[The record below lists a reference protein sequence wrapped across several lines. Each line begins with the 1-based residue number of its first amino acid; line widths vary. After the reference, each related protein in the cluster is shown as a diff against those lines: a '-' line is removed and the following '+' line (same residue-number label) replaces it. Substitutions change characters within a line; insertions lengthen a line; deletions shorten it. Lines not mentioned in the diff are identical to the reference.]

1 MKDYK
6 IDLKIDANDLDNA
19 CLRQPVLFDIYSQNL
34 VSLTKYRDELKLSLD
49 QTSARLDGV
58 IREAAS
64 AEGRKLTETMIQNE
78 IARNLQ
84 YEDLQRKHLNAC
96 AEVEEMKAIKDA
108 FLQRRDMLKLLT
120 EQYISGYWGTV
131 ETKVINSKAKERF
144 VESIKERLQRK
155 IAEDDEKK

>member
-1 MKDYK
+1 MGLVYRE
-6 IDLKIDANDLDNA
+6 DLKIDPNDLDTA

-49 QTSARLDGV
+49 KTSARLDGV

-78 IARNLQ
+78 ITRNLQ

-120 EQYISGYWGTV
+120 EQYISGYWSTISP
-131 ETKVINSKAKERF
+131 KVIKQQATESLKDKLKEKML
-144 VESIKERLQRK
+144 E
-155 IAEDDEKK
+155 EKKEK